1 MNIEELALS
10 ALQLAVMLTVLF
22 LHDRVRRRHSGR
34 RNRFRRTAAV
44 VMLLLPVTAVAFPE
58 RTVAVPSESA
68 PPLVRTLPEASRG
81 DGPGVAAG
89 QAAGSNHKAGP
100 LVEPA
105 VVSAQLSTG
114 AADDEGRPVL
124 LSGVA
129 VSEFSTRPREHTFHA
144 DWSPDGKWIAYGVMH
159 GGNYD
164 IRCEPVAGGE
174 RVRLTTDPAW
184 DRVPR
189 WSPDGQKLLFASNR
203 NGAWN
208 LWTIEPFRLQKKPVR
223 ITSDEDDLIPPHA
236 LPANWSPDGREIVF
250 ASQRRNRE
258 LWVIPSGGGEKR
270 RLLPD
275 GYYGSDPDWSPDGKW
290 IVYNSDRDGWS
301 EIWAVP
307 MFGGAV
313 RRVTSLQQKSYNA
326 SWSPDGRWIAF
337 CSKGA
342 GSFQLWAAPFAGGT
356 PVQLTDSDGWHT
368 GPRWSPDGRRL
379 VFDGS
384 GIDIAD
390 VSGLSA
396 IDVADLSL
404 TGLSGVVRAG
414 DRAAAGVDLA
424 ISAGGR
430 LMSMTRTDSTGRYRF
445 DLPPGSYELGCG
457 RGAGVHPATVALA
470 DKEQKVLDLQFADF
484 GTQFHVDDDASP
496 GGNGTR
502 ERPFRIIQEGLN
514 ATSYG
519 DTVRLA
525 QGTYDHPVKP
535 ISGVTLLG
543 AGSNKTTVTGEAH
556 FWLAVRPL
564 IRYHT
569 RPGEKVALRAIA
581 LSDVV
586 MKGFAFDGGE
596 EYPRRTAEKVA
607 DVMAMVMAI
616 HGEDVAAVETLL
628 ARNPGLA
635 AARILSPDAHAGG
648 STFLHRAVSISEA
661 ASDEKYEIAR
671 LLIEHGADVNAE
683 GGQARG
689 AGESAL
695 GYAAFFGDLRLV
707 ELYLAHGADPN
718 HAGSTGITPVDAA
731 AREGSQ
737 AGGSS
742 TYVPC
747 LEALVNA
754 GGRFHLGHLVM
765 LEHTE
770 RLKAELDKDPAEV
783 NEPIPL
789 KRGVRGT
796 PLHEAADHCIAEVT
810 RLLLEGGADVNA
822 LDDSG
827 RTPLQAALGQGD
839 ECCNVVELLRAAGAT
854 LSWPACRSSADYDI
868 AGDVPIAEFAAL
880 PVREEHADWSPD
892 GRWIAYGA
900 NHEGNRD
907 IWIKPAAGGDPLRI
921 TSDPA
926 HDRVPRWSPDGRKL
940 LFASDRGGRWNLW
953 TVAPFSGENSL
964 IRITKDEDAVIS
976 HALPAGWSPDGS
988 EIVFTGSR
996 GDYELWIVSATGGDR
1011 RQLDTHGLKGWDP
1024 DWSPDGR
1031 WIAFNAHR
1039 EGGYAQLWA
1048 IPAAGGE
1055 VRRLTSLAQNSYNPS
1070 WSPDGRWIAFTARD
1084 QGPFNLYA
1092 VPFAGGPLVQLT
1104 DSTAGYIG
1112 PRWSPDGGRLVFES
1126 RRGEIAIAE
1135 VGDLD
1140 RAAER
1145 EARIA
1150 RMAIEKGGGTHWYVD
1165 ADAQVRGDGS
1175 EERPFLTI
1183 QEALNASSKSDTIRL
1198 APGTYS
1204 QPLDLVSGVT
1214 LLGAGADR
1222 TRITGE
1228 AHFGLALRP
1237 FIQYFERPGKEEG
1250 LSSVW
1255 LRDVVMEHFT
1265 LDGGEQYPSRPAAEV
1280 AAQLALAMAVD
1291 RNDVAEVKALLAR
1304 DPGLATARILS
1315 PDAPAAGSTFL
1326 HRIVGAYGTSAE
1338 DVEMAR
1344 LLIERGAD
1352 VNAEGGQA
1360 RGSGESALGYAG
1372 FFGSPPLVELYL
1384 LHGADPDYV
1393 SSTGNS
1399 VAGATAHEG
1408 SHVGGA
1414 RYVECLEALIAAGGR
1429 FDLAH
1434 LIMLNHTERL
1444 LSELDGN
1451 PALVNEWVALG
1462 HGPDHG
1468 TPLHEAADDCN
1479 GDVAAL
1485 LLDRGADIDAADESG
1500 QTPLVRSIH
1509 RGCGDEPDR
1518 DVPDSSRI
1526 IRALVEAG
1534 AEIDLNTA
1542 VILGDVEKARA
1553 LLESNPGLARE
1564 PDGSGWT
1571 PLDRAVKHE
1580 RAEIEQLLRAL
1591 GAPFA
1596 QNVEAMLREAPPG
1609 HSVHKVLSR
1618 SAPDETALAYMH
1630 LDPSPS
1636 LDIRDE
1642 ITLAAWVYLLDRG
1655 GTIIGKWYQLGSWS
1669 YVLHGAGSGFGFR
1682 LRWED
1687 DTQDNL
1693 TDFSIPFLQWSHYAA
1708 TYDGSHMRVYVNGEL
1723 VQEEK
1728 VAGERIKS
1736 TNNPVWIGDS
1746 GYGNHTPGLIDDV
1759 QIWNTARTQEEI
1771 RKSMSEGL
1779 TGGEPGLVA
1788 WFPMDSK
1795 PLRDRSPHGNHG
1807 RLQGEAAIHST
1818 GVPGDARHAPDRVLW
1833 LLPLRA
1839 GR

>member
-10 ALQLAVMLTVLF
+10 ALQLAVMLAVLF
-22 LHDRVRRRHSGR
+22 LQDRVRRRHSGR

-44 VMLLLPVTAVAFPE
+44 MLLLSGTAVAFPE
-58 RTVAVPSESA
+58 RTAAVPSESA
-68 PPLVRTLPEASRG
+68 PSLVRSLPEASRG
-81 DGPGVAAG
+81 DGPGAAAG
-89 QAAGSNHKAGP
+89 QATGSNPKAGP

-129 VSEFSTRPREHTFHA
+129 VSEFSRPGENTFHA
-144 DWSPDGKWIAYGVMH
+144 DWSPDGKWIACGAMH
-159 GGNYD
+159 GDNYD
-164 IRCEPVAGGE
+164 IWIEPAAGGE
-174 RVRLTTDPAW
+174 RLRLTTDPAW

-189 WSPDGQKLLFASNR
+189 WSPGGRKLLFASNR

-223 ITSDEDDLIPPHA
+223 ITSDEDDLVPPHA
-236 LPANWSPDGREIVF
+236 LPASWSPDGREIVF

-290 IVYNSDRDGWS
+290 IVYNSDRGGWS

-307 MFGGAV
+307 RLGGAV

-342 GSFQLWAAPFAGGT
+342 GDFQLWAAPFAGGS
-356 PVQLTDSDGWHT
+356 PVQLTASDGWHT
-368 GPRWSPDGRRL
+368 GPRWSADGRRL

-390 VSGLSA
+390 VSALNA
-396 IDVADLSL
+396 IELADRSL

-414 DRAAAGVDLA
+414 DRAAAGVDPA
-424 ISAGGR
+424 ITAGGR
-430 LMSMTRTDSTGRYRF
+430 LVAMTRTDSTGRYRF
-445 DLPPGSYELGCG
+445 DLLPGSYELGCG

-470 DKEQKVLDLQFADF
+470 DREQKVLDLQFADF

-502 ERPFRIIQEGLN
+502 ERPFRTIQEGLD

-525 QGTYDHPVKP
+525 PGTYDHPVKP

-556 FWLAVRPL
+556 FWLAVRPF

-581 LSDVV
+581 LSDVA
-586 MKGFAFDGGE
+586 MEGFAFEGGQ
-596 EYPRRTAEKVA
+596 EYPRRTAEEVA
-607 DVMAMVMAI
+607 GVMAMVMAI
-616 HGEDVAAVETLL
+616 NGEDVAAVETLL
-628 ARNPGLA
+628 AAHPGLA

-648 STFLHRAVSISEA
+648 STFLHRAVSVSEA
-661 ASDEKYEIAR
+661 ASDQKYEIAR
-671 LLIEHGADVNAE
+671 LLIEHGAGVNAE

-689 AGESAL
+689 AGKSAL

-742 TYVPC
+742 TYIPC
-747 LEALVNA
+747 LEALVHA
-754 GGRFHLGHLVM
+754 GGRYHLGHLVM

-770 RLKAELDKDPAEV
+770 RLEAELDKDPAEV

-796 PLHEAADHCIAEVT
+796 PLHEAADHCIAEAT
-810 RLLLEGGADVNA
+810 RLLLERGADVNA

-827 RTPLQAALGQGD
+827 RTPLQAALGKGD
-839 ECCNVVELLRAAGAT
+839 ECGSVVEFLRAAGAT
-854 LSWPACRSSADYDI
+854 LPEPVYRSSADFNI
-868 AGDVPIAEFAAL
+868 AGDVPISEFAAL

-892 GRWIAYGA
+892 GQWIAYGA

-907 IWIKPAAGGDPLRI
+907 IWIKPAAGGDPVRV

-926 HDRVPRWSPDGRKL
+926 KDRVPRWSPSGDRI

-953 TVAPFSGENSL
+953 TVAPFPGENRPR
-964 IRITKDEDAVIS
+964 RITRDEDAVIS

-988 EIVFTGSR
+988 EIVFTGLR
-996 GDYELWIVSATGGDR
+996 GGYELWIASATGGDR
-1011 RQLDTHGLKGWDP
+1011 RQLDTHGLRGWDP
-1024 DWSPDGR
+1024 DWSPDGH
-1031 WIAFNAHR
+1031 WIAFNAHS
-1039 EGGYAQLWA
+1039 GGYAQLWA

-1055 VRRLTSLAQNSYNPS
+1055 VRRVTSLAQNSYNPS
-1070 WSPDGRWIAFTARD
+1070 WSPDGRRIAFTARD

-1104 DSTAGYIG
+1104 ESTSGHIG
-1112 PRWSPDGGRLVFES
+1112 PRWSPDGSRLVCES
-1126 RRGEIAIAE
+1126 RKGDIAIAG

-1140 RAAER
+1140 LAEERA
-1145 EARIA
+1145 ARIA
-1150 RMAIEKGGGTHWYVD
+1150 RMAIEKGGGRNWYVD
-1165 ADAQVRGDGS
+1165 DDAQVRGDGS

-1183 QEALNASSKSDTIRL
+1183 QEALNASSKGDTVRL

-1204 QPLDLVSGVT
+1204 QPLELVSGVT

-1222 TRITGE
+1222 TRVTGE

-1237 FIQYFERPGKEEG
+1237 FIQYYERPGEEEG

-1255 LRDVVMEHFT
+1255 LRDVTMQGFT
-1265 LDGGEQYPSRPAAEV
+1265 FDGGEEYPSRSAAEV
-1280 AAQLALAMAVD
+1280 AAQLALAMALD
-1291 RNDVAEVKALLAR
+1291 RNDVEKVRAMLQ
-1304 DPGLATARILS
+1304 DNPGLATDRILS
-1315 PDAPAAGSTFL
+1315 PDAPAGGSTFL

-1338 DVEMAR
+1338 DVEIAR

-1372 FFGSPPLVELYL
+1372 FFGSPPLVQLFLE
-1384 LHGADPDYV
+1384 HGADPDYV

-1399 VAGATAHEG
+1399 IVSATAHEG
-1408 SHVGGA
+1408 SHVMGQ
-1414 RYVECLEALIAAGGR
+1414 RYFDCLDMLIAAGGR
-1429 FDLAH
+1429 FDLVH
-1434 LIMLNHTERL
+1434 LVMLDYRERL
-1444 LSELDGN
+1444 AAELDRD
-1451 PALVNEWVALG
+1451 PERVDEWRPLG
-1462 HGPDHG
+1462 HGGNG
-1468 TPLHEAADDCN
+1468 TPLHEAADHCN
-1479 GDVAAL
+1479 GDMGAL
-1485 LLDRGADIDAADESG
+1485 LLERGAGVEATDSDGRTALMRAAD
-1500 QTPLVRSIH
+1500 QCR
-1509 RGCGDEPDR
+1509 DEPDR
-1518 DVPDSSRI
+1518 DGPDSSRI
-1526 IRALVEAG
+1526 IRVLVEAG
-1534 AEIDLNTA
+1534 AAIDLGTA
-1542 VILGDVEKARA
+1542 VILGEVEKARA
-1553 LLESNPGLARE
+1553 LIESDPQLVNQRRR
-1564 PDGSGWT
+1564 GWT
-1571 PLDRAVKHE
+1571 PLDLAVSIG
-1580 RAEIEQLLRAL
+1580 RPEIERLLREA
-1591 GAPFA
+1591 GAGFA
-1596 QNVEAMLREAPPG
+1596 QNLEAMLGEAPPG
-1609 HSVHKVLSR
+1609 HGVHEVLAQSP
-1618 SAPDETALAYMH
+1618 ATKTAAGYIELK
-1630 LDPSPS
+1630 PSPS
-1636 LDIRDE
+1636 LDIRDG
-1642 ITLAAWVYLLDRG
+1642 ITLAAWVYRLGEG
-1655 GTIIGKWYQLGSWS
+1655 GTVIGKWYQRGSWS
-1669 YVLHGAGSGFGFR
+1669 YVLHLPRDGFH

-1687 DTQDNL
+1687 RTQTNIRGFTL
-1693 TDFSIPFLQWSHYAA
+1693 PYLEWAHYAG
-1708 TYDGSHMRVYVNGEL
+1708 TYDGSRMRVYVNGEL
-1723 VQEEK
+1723 VAERA
-1728 VAGERIKS
+1728 VAGKRINSKD
-1736 TNNPVWIGDS
+1736 NPVWIGAS
-1746 GYGNHTPGLIDDV
+1746 GYLDRTPALIDDV
-1759 QIWNTARTQEEI
+1759 EIWNVARTQEQI
-1771 RKSMSEGL
+1771 RQSMRSGL
-1779 TGGEPGLVA
+1779 SGDEPGLAA
-1788 WFPMDSK
+1788 WLPMEED
-1795 PLRDRSPHGNHG
+1795 PPRDRSPHGNHG
-1807 RLQGEAAIHST
+1807 SLQGEAVLHST
-1818 GVPGDARHAPDRVLW
+1818 DVPGDGRHAPDRVLW
-1833 LLPLRA
+1833 LLPFDSRDA
-1839 GR
+1839 E